1 MRAFEPPN
9 PPLTASSIQFTQV
22 DFYNDIRAYLS
33 ELQNTTVRSLDD
45 MVAFNDQYTASEG
58 GEPVSQ
64 CRGLCG
70 AYAHSRRVGLFGRD
84 RVRLQHLHQARMRF
98 WRVSGLWGSRTR
110 PIRKRSCVV
119 SISPA
124 RDPDLIRLTR
134 HGIALRVGSWA
145 SIMHSTISYPP
156 ENM

>member
-64 CRGLCG
+64 FRGLCR
-70 AYAHSRRVGLFGRD
+70 AYAHSRRVGLWSGQGTAAAFASGQD
-84 RVRLQHLHQARMRF
+84 AFLASLGTVGIQNSTYQEALVRSLHLTC
-98 WRVSGLWGSRTR
+98 TR
-110 PIRKRSCVV
+110 P
-119 SISPA
+119 
-124 RDPDLIRLTR
+124 
-134 HGIALRVGSWA
+134 
-145 SIMHSTISYPP
+145 
-156 ENM
+156 